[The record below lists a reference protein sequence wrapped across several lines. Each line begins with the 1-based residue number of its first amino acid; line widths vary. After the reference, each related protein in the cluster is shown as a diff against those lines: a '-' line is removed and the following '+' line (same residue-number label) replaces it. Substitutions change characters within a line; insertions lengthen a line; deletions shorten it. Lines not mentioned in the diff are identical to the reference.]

1 MVQPLRIAVAEDERD
16 TREYLQELLARMGHQ
31 AVAVGTGR
39 RLVELCAASPPD
51 LVLTDIKMPDM
62 DGIQAAERINHGR
75 EIPVVLI
82 SAYHDSELLDRAAVG
97 NVMAYLVKPVG
108 QADVEAAVALAM
120 HRFGQYQAVRQ
131 EARDLKHA
139 LEGRKLVERAK
150 GIVMMRLGVD
160 EPDAFRR
167 LKRMASVQ
175 NRKLAEV
182 AQEVLAADEV
192 YQHLEGDR
200 G

>member
-16 TREYLQELLARMGHQ
+16 TREYLQALLARLGHQ

-39 RLVELCAASPPD
+39 QLVELCAASSPD
-51 LVLTDIKMPDM
+51 LVLTDIRMPDM
-62 DGIQAAERINHGR
+62 DGIEAAAVINHER
-75 EIPVVLI
+75 AIPVVLI
-82 SAYHDSELLDRAAVG
+82 SAYHDTELLDRAAAG

-108 QADVEAAVALAM
+108 QADVEAAVGLAM
-120 HRFGQYQAVRQ
+120 HRFGQYQAARQ
-131 EARDLKHA
+131 EARGLKHA
-139 LEGRKLVERAK
+139 LEDRKLVERAK
-150 GIVMMRLGVD
+150 GIVMKRLGVD
-160 EPDAFRR
+160 EPEAFRR

-182 AQEVLAADEV
+182 SREVLAADEV